1 MEQGYKIA
9 AIDIGTNSVRLLVA
23 EIKAEGE
30 LVGLYKQIITTR
42 IGEGLA
48 ATGYLSEE
56 AMDRTVA
63 AIEEL
68 KGVAMDMGAQRVM
81 CYATAA
87 VRDAENKDDFIRL
100 THKQTQL
107 LVDVLPG
114 EVEAQVSF
122 TGVPGS
128 GVRCTVDIG
137 GGSTDIVLGCEETPL
152 VAASLRLGAVRA
164 SELYPLGDVADPL
177 TLTAMKQWAGNVMR
191 NELKELQ
198 DNTAAIDTI
207 RFYGVGGTCTTLAAM
222 AQRMEEYDSAHVH
235 GYVLTREKVEEILN
249 ELCGLTLEQRKALPG
264 LAANRADIIIGG
276 TVILATFMDK
286 MEIDSITVSERDNL
300 EGYILMRLKN
310 EMNG

>member
-1 MEQGYKIA
+1 
-9 AIDIGTNSVRLLVA
+9 
-23 EIKAEGE
+23 
-30 LVGLYKQIITTR
+30 
-42 IGEGLA
+42 
-48 ATGYLSEE
+48 
-56 AMDRTVA
+56 
-63 AIEEL
+63 
-68 KGVAMDMGAQRVM
+68 
-81 CYATAA
+81 
-87 VRDAENKDDFIRL
+87 
-100 THKQTQL
+100 
-107 LVDVLPG
+107 
-114 EVEAQVSF
+114 
-122 TGVPGS
+122 
-128 GVRCTVDIG
+128 
-137 GGSTDIVLGCEETPL
+137 
-152 VAASLRLGAVRA
+152 
-164 SELYPLGDVADPL
+164 
-177 TLTAMKQWAGNVMR
+177 MKQWAGNVMR